1 MTSARTSIVVVILVV
16 IAIAFLYRKSLQPI
30 LFHDD
35 NKLVTAIDSMR
46 EHDNQRD
53 ILYRQL
59 QQLHT
64 QDSIQIATIQDQLDD
79 TQEMIDKINNRYA
92 KQRTQ
97 LDNSPVDTR
106 LQFLSN
112 HLPKGS
118 GSGR

>member
-1 MTSARTSIVVVILVV
+1 MNSVRTSILVVILVV
-16 IAIAFLYRKSLQPI
+16 IAIAFLYRKSFPAIML
-30 LFHDD
+30 HED
-35 NKLVTAIDSMR
+35 NRWVTALDSMKA
-46 EHDNQRD
+46 HDKQRD
-53 ILYRQL
+53 IQYRQL

-106 LQFLSN
+106 VQFLSD
-112 HLPKGS
+112 HLPKGT